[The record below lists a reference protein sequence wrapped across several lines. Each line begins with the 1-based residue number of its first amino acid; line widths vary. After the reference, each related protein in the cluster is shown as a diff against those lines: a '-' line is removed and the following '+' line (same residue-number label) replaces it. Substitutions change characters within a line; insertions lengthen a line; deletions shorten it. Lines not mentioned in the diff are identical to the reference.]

1 MLRTILGF
9 SLLLVSTPFT
19 WKAKRLFLFF
29 GRLGGTR
36 RCTSL
41 RRTLQT
47 QTRQLAV
54 DGLFHLFLSRL
65 VLSCPQPVP
74 PRRNAHA
81 TTSSR
86 RFLFFFLHLDL
97 PQLQLRNI
105 PPRCAAF
112 ECGEHRNTC
121 APAWRA
127 GATGSSALT
136 AGCADVSLRHR
147 RPQSI
152 EAPTQ
157 GENLKPEWTHHRRV
171 HLFPLILAVAQPRP
185 AFGRLLV
192 ARVDR
197 AAGNTYGPCLDS

>member
-1 MLRTILGF
+1 MHFSTQNSADPDKTIGCRRPVSPF
-9 SLLLVSTPFT
+9 SLEAGALLSAAASPAST
-19 WKAKRLFLFF
+19 KR
-29 GRLGGTR
+29 TR
-36 RCTSL
+36 NNKLSSL
-41 RRTLQT
+41 
-47 QTRQLAV
+47 A
-54 DGLFHLFLSRL
+54 
-65 VLSCPQPVP
+65 
-74 PRRNAHA
+74 
-81 TTSSR
+81 
-86 RFLFFFLHLDL
+86 LFFFIHLDL

-121 APAWRA
+121 APAWLA

-171 HLFPLILAVAQPRP
+171 HLLPLILAVAQPRP